1 MTKPLKPIERQIALL
16 NEVRTLASAEY
27 NNRVPQATKAN
38 LAEVETIVTTYPT
51 VKNEFIDVLT
61 NQVAR
66 SIYLSKFYNNPF
78 KEFKKGTLDY
88 GKTIES
94 VFVDLIKAKDFKDNF
109 GSANT
114 DVSSLIGV
122 EPTDNVKV
130 EYYSENYRNKYKISV
145 SDMQL
150 KGAFR
155 NSDGL
160 YTLIQ
165 ELYKAPLTSAEFDE
179 YLMMKTLICNG
190 SFIEQTIPKATWDAL
205 DEQGKSKDLTKRIK
219 TLVNKFK
226 FLSDQFNKQ
235 GVHTFSNPEDIVIFV
250 TPETQAMLDVEF
262 LSFVFHLDK
271 AEVNAK
277 IKLIDEFVKKGEG
290 GKVETDE
297 DTLCIIA
304 DKDMIQVYDTLNEV
318 RNFENPDQLVT
329 NTFYHRWGIMA
340 ICNFV
345 NAVKIK
351 VGEATPEA
359 TPEA

>member
-1 MTKPLKPIERQIALL
+1 MATKPIDRQIALL

-27 NNRVPQATKAN
+27 NSRIPVATKAN
-38 LAEVETIVTTYPT
+38 MAEVTEIITQYPT
-51 VKNEFIDVLT
+51 VKNEFINVLT

-66 SIYLSKFYNNPF
+66 SIYLSKFYSNPF

-88 GKTIES
+88 GKTIEA
-94 VFVDLIKAKDFKDNF
+94 VFTDLIKAKDFKQNF
-109 GSANT
+109 GEADT

-130 EYYSENYRNKYKISV
+130 EYYSENYRNKYKLSV

-155 NSDGL
+155 SSDGL

-165 ELYKAPLTSAEFDE
+165 DLYKAPLTSAEFDE
-179 YLMMKTLICNG
+179 YMMMRTLICNG
-190 SFIEQTIPKATWDAL
+190 AFVEDEIAKAEWTAL
-205 DEQGKSKDLTKRIK
+205 DNRGKMEDLTRRIK
-219 TLVNKFK
+219 TYINKFK
-226 FLSDQFNKQ
+226 FMSDQFNKQ
-235 GVHTFSNPEDIVIFV
+235 GVHTFCNPEDVVIFV
-250 TPETQAMLDVEF
+250 TPETQAMLDVNF
-262 LSFVFHLDK
+262 LSIVFNLNK

-277 IKLIDEFVKKGEG
+277 IKIIDVFTKKGSDG
-290 GKVETDE
+290 NVEIDE

-329 NTFYHRWGIMA
+329 NTFYHRWGVMA

-351 VGEATPEA
+351 VATA
-359 TPEA
+359 